1 MTENQEHITNA
12 NETATR
18 LTALDAAISA
28 GEIDIM
34 EALEGQIL
42 DTRYLFNSQGV
53 CIEIHNLVAFGGP
66 NIWEHYYLDNEYAT
80 VHYSWYSV
88 PTVVEAYAPELANF
102 MFELAPQDINI

>member
-1 MTENQEHITNA
+1 MAENHEHV

-66 NIWEHYYLDNEYAT
+66 NIWEHYYLGSEYAT
-80 VHYSWYSV
+80 VHYSWYSA
-88 PTVVEAYAPELANF
+88 PTVVEAYAPELTNF
-102 MFELAPQDINI
+102 MFEFAPQDINI

>member
-1 MTENQEHITNA
+1 MTENQEQITNA

-18 LTALDAAISA
+18 LTALDVAIST

-66 NIWEHYYLDNEYAT
+66 NIWEHYYLDSEYAT
-80 VHYSWYSV
+80 VHYSWYSA
-88 PTVVEAYAPELANF
+88 PIVVEAYAPELTNF